1 MSCGLHVSVSSYSI
15 SQPVCWQRIVKNANT
30 IAHINKL
37 TKTTIWK
44 QELWLKAYHTAKNWL
59 IWHVYITI
67 WKITH
72 WACKICS
79 DWQLMGLD
87 SESCWQLGKTL
98 NNEQIHNNI
107 NKPKNNAILT
117 LWLNTSIRICINNFL
132 YFCLAEE
139 ALVSAHP
146 LMLNTRSEQS
156 IITQI

>member
-1 MSCGLHVSVSSYSI
+1 
-15 SQPVCWQRIVKNANT
+15 
-30 IAHINKL
+30 
-37 TKTTIWK
+37 
-44 QELWLKAYHTAKNWL
+44 
-59 IWHVYITI
+59 
-67 WKITH
+67 
-72 WACKICS
+72 
-79 DWQLMGLD
+79 MGLD